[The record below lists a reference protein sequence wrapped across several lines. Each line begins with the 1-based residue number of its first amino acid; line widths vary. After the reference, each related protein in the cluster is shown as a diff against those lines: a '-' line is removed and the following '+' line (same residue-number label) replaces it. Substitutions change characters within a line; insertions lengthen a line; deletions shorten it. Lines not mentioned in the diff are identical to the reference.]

1 MWPVLFPD
9 AGWPQPRKLRPALH
23 FYLLKT
29 AQVEQIQSHRILLEN
44 ACITVFPR
52 RWSCS
57 QMYCR
62 RRQCPSVDA
71 ACYSTSPGVN
81 HGVGIGRVSGGLLC
95 TELHCATG
103 CFGRTV
109 WCGCFFLLCSRRPGR
124 AVLEEP
130 SLSPDAGRTSSL
142 DLAGS
147 RVNPTPSFQAADA
160 PKRVLSSV
168 SSFRSRRNS
177 HSTVI
182 RLPAH

>member
-1 MWPVLFPD
+1 LCGPSCSPTQGGLSLESCD
-9 AGWPQPRKLRPALH
+9 QPLH

-29 AQVEQIQSHRILLEN
+29 AQVEQIQSHRILPEN

-52 RWSCS
+52 RWSSS

-62 RRQCPSVDA
+62 RRQCLPLTQRA
-71 ACYSTSPGVN
+71 TLLRWGVN
-81 HGVGIGRVSGGLLC
+81 HVVGIWRVSRGLLC

-142 DLAGS
+142 AGS

-177 HSTVI
+177 HSSVI